1 MSQPWGRWTAGLLLG
16 SGLFWALVSQPT
28 GAQGVVWSQPVELYK
43 AEGEIGRPL
52 LLGDAEGRLHLLWNE
67 YPGKDDDPAQRP
79 VIYYMAQEGGAWSKP
94 IDVLTQE
101 KNRMDKPRGLV
112 DPYGRLHVVYG
123 VGEPLSYSHTLSADP
138 GSARNWTRPLAM
150 SESQQVAGNIAL
162 DAANHLHI
170 VYSVVGL
177 PVQHQVSL
185 DWGAHWSGRQG
196 LSPYPP
202 ANQTTDEPLLAFD
215 ARGTWHL
222 VWTQVPLP
230 AGYPPLGSFYSRSVD
245 GGQTWSDPIQIAPPD
260 HMVVALLPGSGDQ
273 LYVLY
278 IGRAEVG
285 GRYLRWS
292 TDSGSSWSDPV
303 QISTPNE
310 GGGLSDGDL
319 ALDSAGILHAIFG
332 LESDHVVAYSQW
344 DGRGWSRWINIAS
357 PDVPINW
364 QRMSLEITQGN
375 HLHAV
380 WKNPEANSIWYA
392 EGFSKAPEE
401 PAASFLA
408 LPPSAL
414 PTPTWTLA
422 AGEAISEPVSTA
434 TPTPAPARP
443 RLNLSDARPFASSA
457 SPAAAL
463 LTGVLSSVVVVGLV
477 LLWRLAAKRR

>member
-1 MSQPWGRWTAGLLLG
+1 MSQLWGHWTAGLLLG
-16 SGLFWALVSQPT
+16 SGLFLALIPQPMA
-28 GAQGVVWSQPVELYK
+28 AQGGVWSQPIELYK

-52 LLGDAEGRLHLLWNE
+52 LLGDAGGRLHLLWNE
-67 YPGKDDDPAQRP
+67 YPGNDDDPTQRP

-94 IDVLTQE
+94 MDVLTQE
-101 KNRMDKPRGLV
+101 KNRMDKLRGLV

-123 VGEPLSYSHTLSADP
+123 VGEPLSYSHTLGVDPKSAQ
-138 GSARNWTRPLAM
+138 NWTRPMAM

-162 DAANHLHI
+162 DAANNLHI

-177 PVQHQVSL
+177 PVQHQVSP
-185 DWGAHWSGRQG
+185 DWGAHWSSRQG

-215 ARGTWHL
+215 AKGNWHL
-222 VWTQVPLP
+222 IWTQVPLP

-245 GGQTWSDPIQIAPPD
+245 GGQTWSEPIQIAPLD
-260 HMVVALLPGSGDQ
+260 HMVVALLPGSDDQ

-303 QISTPNE
+303 QISAPNE

-332 LESDHVVAYSQW
+332 LESDHVVAYSRW
-344 DGRGWSRWINIAS
+344 DGRGWSRWINIASSIVS

-364 QRMSLEITQGN
+364 QRMSLEITRGN

-380 WKNPEANSIWYA
+380 WKNPEANSLWYV
-392 EGFSKAPEE
+392 EGLSEAPEE

-408 LPPSAL
+408 LPTLAL
-414 PTPTWTLA
+414 PTPTLSEHVSA
-422 AGEAISEPVSTA
+422 AM
-434 TPTPAPARP
+434 PTPAPTRP
-443 RLNLSDARPFASSA
+443 RLNPSDTRLFASSA

-463 LTGVLSSVVVVGLV
+463 LTSVLSSAVVVGIV
-477 LLWRLAAKRR
+477 LLWRLATKRG